1 MASLPSYP
9 AVVVN
14 EIDISTSISN
24 GQTTSYGAIAIN
36 SAWGPAQ
43 EINLIIS
50 ESVLTETF
58 DIPNNSTYIDF
69 FVASN
74 FLSYS
79 SSLYVVRTIDGSAR
93 NAVAGNTAVQIPN
106 SDSYRSLGVNLTGS
120 GAWIAKY
127 PGNKGNSIAVAVA
140 DGSVALTEFVNGA
153 NNSLGTWGQYF
164 NMAPTTSDYSIA
176 LGGRNDELHVLV
188 FDEDGLF
195 SGIAG
200 TLLESYSY
208 LSKVK
213 GAQKENGTSNFYQDV
228 INSSSKYIWAGD
240 TYVLGANNS
249 ATGSSIFTNVGASKV
264 SLSSGVDVNT
274 SNTAMYI
281 NAYELFSDK
290 KSIDVSHF
298 ITGNIPTTAIQPI
311 ITLAEKRGDSIAYFS
326 PRWADVQQG
335 QSQST
340 IAQNIASFKNTV
352 INYSSSY
359 YFVDG
364 NWKYQYDKYNDIN
377 RWIPCNGDSAGLK
390 AAAEASNDIWWN
402 GSGYN
407 RGILKNVI
415 KLAWNPQDDYMGII
429 YKNSVNPIIS
439 DGGVT
444 VLLGD
449 KTGLIKPSS
458 FDRINVR
465 SLFNLLKKVI
475 SSYLKYGLFEFSDQ
489 FTWVSLSSHVNTYL
503 QSVQSR
509 RGIQDFYVQCDSSN
523 NNGQTQQNNEIV
535 MSVYIKPNY
544 SANWIILNMVN
555 VGGSASFSEVV
566 GSF

>member
-1 MASLPSYP
+1 MASIPAYP
-9 AVVVN
+9 TVVVN
-14 EIDISTSISN
+14 EIDLSTTITN

-43 EINLIIS
+43 EITLITS
-50 ESVLTETF
+50 EPILAETF
-58 DIPNNSTYIDF
+58 DVPNNTTYIDF
-69 FVASN
+69 FAASN

-79 SSLYVVRTIDGSAR
+79 SSLYVVRAVDGAAR
-93 NAVAGNTAVQIPN
+93 NAVSGNTAIQIQN
-106 SDSYRSLGVNLTGS
+106 TDSYKSSGVSLTNS

-127 PGNKGNSIAVAVA
+127 PGIKGNSLAVAVA
-140 DGSVALTEFVNGA
+140 DGSVSLSSNVNTSNA
-153 NNSLGTWGQYF
+153 SFGTWGQYF
-164 NMAPTTSDYSIA
+164 NMAPSTSDYALA
-176 LGGRNDELHVLV
+176 LGGRNDEIHVLV
-188 FDEDGLF
+188 FDEDGAF
-195 SGIAG
+195 SGIQG
-200 TLLESYSY
+200 TLLESFSY
-208 LSKVK
+208 LSKAK

-228 INSSSKYIWAGD
+228 INSSSKYIWTGD
-240 TYVLGANNS
+240 AYVLGANNT
-249 ATGSSIFTNVGASKV
+249 ATAASTFTNVGASKV
-264 SLSSGVDVNT
+264 SLSGGVDVNA

-281 NAYELFSDK
+281 NAYDLFADK
-290 KSIDVSHF
+290 KTVEVSHF
-298 ITGNIPTTAIQPI
+298 IGGNLPSVAIQPL
-311 ITLAEKRGDSIAYFS
+311 ITLAEKRGDSIGYFS
-326 PRWADVQQG
+326 PRWADVQPG
-335 QSQST
+335 QSQSV
-340 IAQNIASFKNTV
+340 ISQNIVSFKNTV

-364 NWKYQYDKYNDIN
+364 NWKYQYDKYNDVN
-377 RWIPCNGDSAGLK
+377 RWVPCNGDTAGLK

-415 KLAWNPQDDYMGII
+415 KLAWNPQDDYMGVI

-439 DGGVT
+439 DGGVS
-444 VLLGD
+444 VLVGD

-475 SSYLKYGLFEFSDQ
+475 ASYLKYGLFQFSDEY
-489 FTWVSLSSHVNTYL
+489 TWVSLSSHVNTYL
-503 QSVQSR
+503 QSVKSR
-509 RGIQDFYVQCDSSN
+509 RGVQDFYVQCDSSN

-555 VGGSASFSEVV
+555 VGGSASFSESV